1 MIEGIKNGDVI
12 ELKFIVREPT
22 DKYFIHDKTYA
33 IQYRGSTV
41 VDISPR
47 NTDPKLI
54 PMYQRGAMKG
64 TKAPMHTVKRF
75 VAKNLLPLQ

>member
-1 MIEGIKNGDVI
+1 MLNLQPALASLRD
-12 ELKFIVREPT
+12 
-22 DKYFIHDKTYA
+22 
-33 IQYRGSTV
+33 
-41 VDISPR
+41 
-47 NTDPKLI
+47 DPKLI